1 MKVKNGQPFKNTMKT
16 DPTSYES
23 IGSFKAYWVDTSAR
37 ILWYVPILGIWEK
50 FFVGMD
56 NTEVFIS
63 RTAAIAWNLGI
74 GRLHGKIREWLSM
87 LTGISAQSPHYK
99 KFFLDTLTGL
109 IVTSVSYTAS
119 LSLSGAS
126 FEEAKVALPFALV
139 FGLATGR
146 PYGRYLDWYRKK
158 WRTTPVLNT

>member
-1 MKVKNGQPFKNTMKT
+1 MKT
-16 DPTSYES
+16 DPTTYES
-23 IGSFKAYWVDTSAR
+23 IRSFKAYWVDTTAR

-56 NTEVFIS
+56 NDEVFIS
-63 RTAAIAWNLGI
+63 RTAAIAWNFGI
-74 GRLHGKIREWLSM
+74 GRLHGKIREWLSAR
-87 LTGISAQSPHYK
+87 TSITAQSPHYK

-109 IVTSVSYTAS
+109 IVTSGSYTAS
-119 LSLSGAS
+119 LALSGAS
-126 FEEAKVALPFALV
+126 LEEAKIALPFALA